1 MTDHGRRQAS
11 AAGRCLKKFQIVPD
25 AIYTS
30 LLRRSKETASE
41 ITATAGGRYAT
52 VPVVNS
58 WRLNERH
65 YGALVGLPKDL
76 VGSVL
81 DQQDVMGW
89 RRSWDKAPPPMSA
102 VDKRDWRDALWVGI
116 YTVQY
121 ALGTK
126 SAV

>member
-81 DQQDVMGW
+81 AEVLGQGAPSHE
-89 RRSWDKAPPPMSA
+89 RSGQA
-102 VDKRDWRDALWVGI
+102 RLEGR
-116 YTVQY
+116 
-121 ALGTK
+121 ALGRYPYCT
-126 SAV
+126 VRTGH